1 MIKKI
6 TTVILSPGQKRQS
19 TNHTYATP
27 CGASAATWT
36 SSTILSSFI
45 KPLLGSRASYRGRN
59 SKRRLVI
66 DQLADQ

>member
-6 TTVILSPGQKRQS
+6 TTVILSPGQNRQS

-45 KPLLGSRASYRGRN
+45 KPLLASRASYRAETV
-59 SKRRLVI
+59 KE
-66 DQLADQ
+66 D